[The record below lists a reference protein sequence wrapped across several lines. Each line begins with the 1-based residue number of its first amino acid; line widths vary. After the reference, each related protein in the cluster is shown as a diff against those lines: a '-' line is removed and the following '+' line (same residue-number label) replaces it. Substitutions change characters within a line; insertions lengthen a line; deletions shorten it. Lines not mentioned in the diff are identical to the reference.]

1 MRAQPRSL
9 PLYDPGSGVPG
20 AHTPPG
26 RGPQPSHG
34 GPDPD
39 RVVGVGRD
47 RAADRAAAAAL
58 EGAADPRLLVVFA
71 STDLAATGAAV
82 AAVAP
87 AGVPVVGCAARGRDE
102 VVVAALG
109 GAGFSV
115 STAAAS
121 ATHGSREAGA
131 EAAACLGDV
140 ADRPY
145 QALMLFVTGADGDPQ
160 HVVRGAY
167 SVAGA
172 GVPLVGGGGDPLS
185 SGDAVLLHGG
195 EATSSGVVAAAI
207 GSDVPFGV
215 GVRHGRRRGG
225 DPLLVT
231 RAEGPRVLE
240 LDGRTALEAYR
251 ERLPGAPADRD
262 ALIEAARAHPLGL
275 TRRAGEEQVRTIV
288 DVDFGDGS
296 VLFLGEVPEG
306 GLAWVMEGGDDVA
319 AAEAACAEALAP
331 LGGAAPRGLLVF
343 ESVLRAGVPDD
354 VIARYA
360 GGAPVARGGTV
371 GQVARMRGLVGFHN
385 QAFAALAIA

>member
-1 MRAQPRSL
+1 M
-9 PLYDPGSGVPG
+9 
-20 AHTPPG
+20 
-26 RGPQPSHG
+26 
-34 GPDPD
+34 
-39 RVVGVGRD
+39 
-47 RAADRAAAAAL
+47 
-58 EGAADPRLLVVFA
+58 
-71 STDLAATGAAV
+71 
-82 AAVAP
+82 
-87 AGVPVVGCAARGRDE
+87 
-102 VVVAALG
+102 
-109 GAGFSV
+109 
-115 STAAAS
+115 
-121 ATHGSREAGA
+121 
-131 EAAACLGDV
+131 
-140 ADRPY
+140 
-145 QALMLFVTGADGDPQ
+145 
-160 HVVRGAY
+160 
-167 SVAGA
+167 
-172 GVPLVGGGGDPLS
+172 
-185 SGDAVLLHGG
+185 
-195 EATSSGVVAAAI
+195 
-207 GSDVPFGV
+207 
-215 GVRHGRRRGG
+215 
-225 DPLLVT
+225 
-231 RAEGPRVLE
+231 LE